1 MKHLHTNQR
10 WDSDWGLTAKH
21 EGTFK
26 SAGYFLIIVVF
37 IGIERYDKE
46 IYLGLPW
53 GSVVKSVPAN
63 VRDTGSILGPGRSHM
78 LWSN

>member
-1 MKHLHTNQR
+1 MKHLHTKQM

-53 GSVVKSVPAN
+53 GSVGKSSCSCCRLVPQP
-63 VRDTGSILGPGRSHM
+63 VFDPWLGT
-78 LWSN
+78 